1 MRRLPEITVQ
11 QGSWQGPQGITSASR
26 QVHQQSRQG
35 PQPPCVCHTLP
46 GPNPTG
52 PPFVLSSGYTSQ
64 EYLMCEDPT
73 LSSQATTEQV
83 ISI

>member
-1 MRRLPEITVQ
+1 MQ

-35 PQPPCVCHTLP
+35 PQTPVSAHTLP
-46 GPNPTG
+46 CPSPTG
-52 PPFVLSSGYTSQ
+52 LPLVLSSGYTSQ
-64 EYLMCEDPT
+64 KYLMCEDPT
-73 LSSQATTEQV
+73 MSSQATTEQV